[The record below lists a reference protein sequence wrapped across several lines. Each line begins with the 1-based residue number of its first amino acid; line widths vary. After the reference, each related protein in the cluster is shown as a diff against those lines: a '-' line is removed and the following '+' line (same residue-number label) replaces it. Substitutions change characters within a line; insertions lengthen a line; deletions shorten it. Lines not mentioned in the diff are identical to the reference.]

1 MITLGAAQAMIA
13 GTLAHARAN
22 ALKPLGVVVLD
33 AGGHLIAFAREDGA
47 TFGRFAVA
55 QAKAHA
61 ALALGEDTAVLAER
75 AKANPLFF
83 GSLSGVLD
91 GRLALSPG
99 GALVR
104 DAAGAVVGAVGA
116 SGDTGAADA
125 QAVGAGI
132 AAAGFA
138 TGAGQ

>member
-1 MITLGAAQAMIA
+1 MITLTAAQAIIA
-13 GTLAHARAN
+13 GTLAHARAA

-55 QAKAHA
+55 QAKAHG
-61 ALALGEDTAVLAER
+61 ALALGEDPAVLAER

-83 GSLSGVLD
+83 GGLAGVLD
-91 GRLALSPG
+91 GKLALSPG
-99 GALVR
+99 GLLLR
-104 DAAGAVVGAVGA
+104 DTTGAVVGVVGV

-125 QAVGAGI
+125 AAASAGM

-138 TGAGQ
+138 TGAAA